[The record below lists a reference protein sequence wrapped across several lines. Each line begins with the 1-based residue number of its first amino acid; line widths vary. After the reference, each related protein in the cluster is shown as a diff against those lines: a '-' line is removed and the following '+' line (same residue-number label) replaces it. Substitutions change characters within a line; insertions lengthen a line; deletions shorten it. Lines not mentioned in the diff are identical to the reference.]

1 MSRDYAERVRAFAR
15 LNPGQDVPDTDDP
28 VVFQAVARTL
38 EEDHALSGRVM
49 YELTLGENVR
59 DVGRDPAARAAG
71 EATDR
76 ERYATIRT
84 AAVTHRA
91 RAAQRAAASA
101 LEDRQGRLD
110 VADPTPPPS
119 GDRDAG
125 RAPAERT
132 PRHGV
137 ER

>member
-28 VVFQAVARTL
+28 VIFQAVARTL

-59 DVGRDPAARAAG
+59 DVGRDPADRG
-71 EATDR
+71 IPDR

-110 VADPTPPPS
+110 LADPTPPPTS
-119 GDRDAG
+119 DRDAR
-125 RAPAERT
+125 RAVAERT